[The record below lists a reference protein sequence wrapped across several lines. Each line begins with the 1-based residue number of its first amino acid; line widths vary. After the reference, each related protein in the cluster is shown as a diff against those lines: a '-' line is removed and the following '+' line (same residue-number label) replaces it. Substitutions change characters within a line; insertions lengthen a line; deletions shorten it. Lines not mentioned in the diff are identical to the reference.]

1 MEQFLPATGRILRY
15 WYTAV
20 SCRCRHQ
27 LYDYLGVRP
36 VASGA
41 ASRAETSRSW
51 TDSEVWSRPE
61 PGHERTVVIRE
72 PASGHDVPRLQR
84 RVRMPAVTLSRPAPR
99 RRGAAL
105 HSTFKAAGSR
115 LGRARGSAPGI
126 GLI

>member
-36 VASGA
+36 VTGESENHDER
-41 ASRAETSRSW
+41 SRPW
-51 TDSEVWSRPE
+51 TDSEVWTRPE
-61 PGHERTVVIRE
+61 PGHERTVIIRGAQR
-72 PASGHDVPRLQR
+72 PPGVPRLRR
-84 RVRMPAVTLSRPAPR
+84 RVRISNVALSQPTPR
-99 RRGAAL
+99 RPGSVL
-105 HSTFKAAGSR
+105 HNTFKATGSR